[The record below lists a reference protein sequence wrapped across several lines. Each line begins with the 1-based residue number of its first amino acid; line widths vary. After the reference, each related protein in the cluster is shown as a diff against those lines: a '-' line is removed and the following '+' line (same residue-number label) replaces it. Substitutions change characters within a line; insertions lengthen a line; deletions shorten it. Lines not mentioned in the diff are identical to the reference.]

1 MFNRQDYMD
10 KEVYMSYYD
19 IELSKDCIHCGQC
32 TKNCTFLTKYNMDLK
47 SFEEHSELGY
57 SCFLCNKCKIV
68 CPVDIDG
75 AAIGIKHRR
84 KEVADNGGKLAKK
97 GYSGIVWE
105 KYNYKF
111 RNYRNSKG
119 VKSAIFTGC
128 NFLSYT
134 PNTANTLID
143 VMKKFDVGVIYD
155 CCGKP
160 ISELGLRGKEEEIIN
175 NIQKKLDDMGI
186 EELIMVCPNCYYYL
200 EGRLDIR
207 MVDIY
212 TKLKELG
219 IGYNFDEEEINMFR
233 PCPDRESN
241 YLEEKVAKFMPNTKI
256 NNLNEQCCGAGGCAG
271 VREPGLSSGFKEDIK
286 AQAKGEKVYTYCAT
300 CTGMMKPRDID
311 ISHVLTKILGVEEDK
326 VGNSLV
332 NRLKYKFK

>member
-1 MFNRQDYMD
+1 
-10 KEVYMSYYD
+10 MSYYD
-19 IELSKDCIHCGQC
+19 IELAKDCIHCGAC
-32 TKNCTFLTKYNMDLK
+32 TRNCTFLTKYNMDLK
-47 SFEEHSELGY
+47 NFEEHSELAY

-84 KEVADNGGKLAKK
+84 NEVKNNGGKLAKK
-97 GYSGIVWE
+97 GYSGIVLE

-111 RNYRNSKG
+111 KNYKNARG

-143 VMKKFDVGVIYD
+143 MMKEFDIGVIFD

-160 ISELGLRGKEEEIIN
+160 ISELGLKDKELDIIEK
-175 NIQKKLDDMGI
+175 IQKKLDDMGI

-200 EGRLDIR
+200 AGRLNVK

-219 IGYNFDEEEINMFR
+219 LGQNFDEEKINMFR

-241 YLEEKVAKFMPNTKI
+241 YLEEKMAQFMPNTEI
-256 NNLNEQCCGAGGCAG
+256 INLNEQCCGAGGCAG
-271 VREPGLSSGFKEDIK
+271 VREPDLSSGFKEDIK
-286 AQAKGEKVYTYCAT
+286 AQANGEKVYTYCAT
-300 CTGMMKPRDID
+300 CTGMMRPKDID
-311 ISHVLTKILGVEEDK
+311 ISHVLTRILGVEEGEK
-326 VGNSLV
+326 MSNSLI
-332 NRLKYKFK
+332 NRMKFKFK